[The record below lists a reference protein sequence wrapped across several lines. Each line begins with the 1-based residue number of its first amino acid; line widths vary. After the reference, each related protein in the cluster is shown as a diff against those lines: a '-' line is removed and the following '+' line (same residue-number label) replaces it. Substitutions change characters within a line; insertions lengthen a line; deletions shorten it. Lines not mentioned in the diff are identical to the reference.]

1 MDKKA
6 YDAKI
11 KEFNEQIKEL
21 KENAKNVK
29 TETEK
34 KAFDKQVDKLL
45 DKKFEFEKKQLE
57 EMRQQEKARLERST
71 NRVTAQLRKERN
83 HRLYQIGGEIEAQ
96 LGKTEDPEL
105 FENILGFLN
114 HRWFRNAFRQYLE
127 REVNVKNEDPDTAEP
142 EELQPE
148 HGSAETKSF
157 VNIPDLNNN

>member
-6 YDAKI
+6 YNAKI

-105 FENILGFLN
+105 FENILGFLQ
-114 HRWFRNAFRQYLE
+114 HRWFKDAFRQYLE
-127 REVNVKNEDPDTAEP
+127 KEVNKETEDPEP
-142 EELQPE
+142 EKTEE
-148 HGSAETKSF
+148 IEE
-157 VNIPDLNNN
+157 N